1 MQHHGTWTEAN
12 KIMLFLSS
20 LLQFDKKKGKKLSLL
35 QCMDVTT
42 ISSHQCSLQEALNLL
57 LQAPSKMEQLQRFP
71 IEDTPKQK
79 KKKKMRTLSRPT
91 GPNELFTILAMAWQA
106 TTGILPSNPGT
117 QKIKSLKISHS
128 SANKNKKSQN
138 VS

>member
-1 MQHHGTWTEAN
+1 
-12 KIMLFLSS
+12 MLVLSS

-57 LQAPSKMEQLQRFP
+57 VQAPSKMEQLQRFP

-106 TTGILPSNPGT
+106 MTALLASNPGT
-117 QKIKSLKISHS
+117 QTIKSLKISQH
-128 SANKNKKSQN
+128 

>member
-1 MQHHGTWTEAN
+1 
-12 KIMLFLSS
+12 MLVLSS
-20 LLQFDKKKGKKLSLL
+20 LLQFDKKKEKKLSLL

-106 TTGILPSNPGT
+106 TTGILASNPGT

>member
-1 MQHHGTWTEAN
+1 
-12 KIMLFLSS
+12 
-20 LLQFDKKKGKKLSLL
+20 
-35 QCMDVTT
+35 
-42 ISSHQCSLQEALNLL
+42 
-57 LQAPSKMEQLQRFP
+57 MEQLQRFP

-79 KKKKMRTLSRPT
+79 KKKKKMPT

-106 TTGILPSNPGT
+106 MTALLTSNPRT
-117 QKIKSLKISHS
+117 QTIKSLKISHS

>member
-1 MQHHGTWTEAN
+1 
-12 KIMLFLSS
+12 MLVLSS
-20 LLQFDKKKGKKLSLL
+20 LLQFDKKKEKKLSHL

-79 KKKKMRTLSRPT
+79 KKKKKKRTLSRPT
-91 GPNELFTILAMAWQA
+91 GPNEFFTVLAMAWQA
-106 TTGILPSNPGT
+106 MTALLASNPGT
-117 QKIKSLKISHS
+117 QTIKSLKISQH
-128 SANKNKKSQN
+128 

>member
-1 MQHHGTWTEAN
+1 
-12 KIMLFLSS
+12 
-20 LLQFDKKKGKKLSLL
+20 
-35 QCMDVTT
+35 
-42 ISSHQCSLQEALNLL
+42 
-57 LQAPSKMEQLQRFP
+57 MEQLQRFP
-71 IEDTPKQK
+71 IEDTPKQ

-106 TTGILPSNPGT
+106 MTAFLASNPGT
-117 QKIKSLKISHS
+117 QTIKSLKISHS